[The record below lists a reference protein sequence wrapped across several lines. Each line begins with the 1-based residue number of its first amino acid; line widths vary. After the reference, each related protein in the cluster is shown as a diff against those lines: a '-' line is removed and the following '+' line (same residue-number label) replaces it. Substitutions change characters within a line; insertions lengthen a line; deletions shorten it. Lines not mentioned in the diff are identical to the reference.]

1 MSKKRK
7 IALLVCCV
15 ILLLPILYIA
25 ANALFVTVEVFS
37 GGSTY
42 ALRGYGM
49 ITLYNNRMLIE
60 SKVNW
65 RAENNGFVRLFQIP
79 QRVRVLPKEDYKRV
93 LELVDVLAKNESDIS
108 PEIAG
113 ISLRMCIIAGSNHHY
128 IIPFVYGT
136 PEAVELHQILYSCL
150 YSKELSSRTYK

>member
-79 QRVRVLPKEDYKRV
+79 QRVRVLPKED
-93 LELVDVLAKNESDIS
+93 
-108 PEIAG
+108 
-113 ISLRMCIIAGSNHHY
+113 
-128 IIPFVYGT
+128 
-136 PEAVELHQILYSCL
+136 
-150 YSKELSSRTYK
+150 